1 MNVGIDQLSFYTSS
15 YVLDLSE
22 LALANGY
29 SKDHYW
35 QQLKQQKMAV
45 LPPSE
50 DWLTMA
56 ANALARM
63 LGDNNNV
70 TPINWEQ
77 QREIWRQQLHQVG
90 LLLFATESS
99 QEMSKASASYLHH
112 WFAFPDRCRIVELK
126 QACYAGTVGLQ
137 LALDWLRQHP
147 NQQAVLVASDVADY
161 QPGSPAESSQGCG
174 AVAMR
179 LSRDPAMLT
188 IEPASAYCSKH
199 SWDFWHP
206 NYLPYALVDGKQ
218 SCEIYLKL
226 LEQCWQQFVNLLG
239 HQWHEYHYFCYHS
252 PVPKLVYLAHRRIA
266 KLQGIKLDSTDL
278 TNALQPTLHYTQQ
291 IGNCYTASLYL
302 NLLSLWETAIDL
314 KVGDKI
320 ALYSYGSGSI
330 GELFSGQFNC
340 IPSNHRT
347 VLQPLLS
354 NRIELTWSQYRHWS
368 EQRYRR
374 ETSNWQL
381 DDQIEWLGGRFRLQT
396 IQQGKRRYSFETE
409 SL

>member
-1 MNVGIDQLSFYTSS
+1 M
-15 YVLDLSE
+15 
-22 LALANGY
+22 
-29 SKDHYW
+29 
-35 QQLKQQKMAV
+35 
-45 LPPSE
+45 
-50 DWLTMA
+50 
-56 ANALARM
+56 
-63 LGDNNNV
+63 
-70 TPINWEQ
+70 
-77 QREIWRQQLHQVG
+77 
-90 LLLFATESS
+90 
-99 QEMSKASASYLHH
+99 
-112 WFAFPDRCRIVELK
+112 
-126 QACYAGTVGLQ
+126 
-137 LALDWLRQHP
+137 
-147 NQQAVLVASDVADY
+147 
-161 QPGSPAESSQGCG
+161 
-174 AVAMR
+174 
-179 LSRDPAMLT
+179 
-188 IEPASAYCSKH
+188 
-199 SWDFWHP
+199 
-206 NYLPYALVDGKQ
+206 
-218 SCEIYLKL
+218 
-226 LEQCWQQFVNLLG
+226 
-239 HQWHEYHYFCYHS
+239 
-252 PVPKLVYLAHRRIA
+252 
-266 KLQGIKLDSTDL
+266 
-278 TNALQPTLHYTQQ
+278 QPTLHYTQQ